1 MVQSSCSGSSFSPPS
16 TQTGYASEQKSGWG
30 ESDANVRSLSESSCV
45 LRSLW
50 WGPQASFSSS
60 GVPWTLSSA
69 FPVSSHRSGAVA
81 RSYLFF
87 RFFWHFLFF
96 ISFVFPPFVV
106 SFLHDP
112 YFTHSS
118 IKMCVCVCVGGGGGG
133 IIWIPEAWRLWS
145 VSLLRVRPNSFLSC
159 HRVSVQLRSVST
171 NSDLTSSSSSLRFF
185 KAHH

>member
-118 IKMCVCVCVGGGGGG
+118 IKMCVCVCVCGGG
-133 IIWIPEAWRLWS
+133 
-145 VSLLRVRPNSFLSC
+145 VSSGSLKREDFDPFLS
-159 HRVSVQLRSVST
+159 SVCVQTLFCPATVF
-171 NSDLTSSSSSLRFF
+171 LFSSGLFQQIQI
-185 KAHH
+185 